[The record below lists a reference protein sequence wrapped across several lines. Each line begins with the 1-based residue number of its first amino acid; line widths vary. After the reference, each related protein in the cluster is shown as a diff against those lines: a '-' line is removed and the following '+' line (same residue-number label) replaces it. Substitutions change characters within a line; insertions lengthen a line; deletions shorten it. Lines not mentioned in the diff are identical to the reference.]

1 MKKIKI
7 LIISIFTL
15 FVLPLAVKAA
25 SGTISVSSSSKIVV
39 GNQVSVTVTL
49 TGDTNIGAWDM
60 ILDYDKSYL
69 NLVSSSSGNGARML
83 GYIANKDDAI
93 RKKTYTFKFKALKTG
108 STNLSI
114 VAYSALTV
122 DEQEINITTSNK
134 TISIITQQELEAS
147 YSKNNDL
154 KSLTVEGFE
163 ITPAFNKDTLEY
175 QVIVP
180 EGTKEINIGAQVS
193 DSRAHVSGTGTQA
206 VTEGTNS
213 FPIVVKAENGSEKTY
228 TLTVEVK
235 DEHPINDKVGN
246 KNYTV
251 VKLRENLPTNVYY
264 QEYSLKINDFD
275 IPAYKSAS
283 TKLVLVGLKDES
295 GKITL
300 FTYDEKTKK
309 YGTYIE
315 IGTNKN
321 TVYPLESTK
330 APVGYKQDTLKINGE
345 EVTVYRYQEKSDFV
359 IIYGVDIE
367 TGHKGYFLY
376 DTKNQT
382 IMRYNDEYITD
393 LQAKNDLF
401 KMIIYGFLGL
411 FVILFIILIKLG
423 KRKKGPKKEKPAK
436 TKLTKKKAK
445 KQVKDDFDF

>member
-1 MKKIKI
+1 MVLNYDKNI
-7 LIISIFTL
+7 LQLTSSSAESGGT
-15 FVLPLAVKAA
+15 AMAA
-25 SGTISVSSSSKIVV
+25 SSATG
-39 GNQVSVTVTL
+39 L
-49 TGDTNIGAWDM
+49 TK
-60 ILDYDKSYL
+60 KS
-69 NLVSSSSGNGARML
+69 
-83 GYIANKDDAI
+83 
-93 RKKTYTFKFKALKTG
+93 YTFKFKALKTG
-108 STNLSI
+108 NANLSI
-114 VAYSALTV
+114 VAYSAYAFDDMSVLSLSTNGKSV
-122 DEQEINITTSNK
+122 K
-134 TISIITQQELEAS
+134 IITQQELEAS

-235 DEHPINDKVGN
+235 DEHPINVKVGN

-321 TVYPLESTK
+321 TVYPLENAK

-345 EVTVYRYQEKSDFV
+345 EVTVYR
-359 IIYGVDIE
+359 
-367 TGHKGYFLY
+367 
-376 DTKNQT
+376 
-382 IMRYNDEYITD
+382 
-393 LQAKNDLF
+393 
-401 KMIIYGFLGL
+401 
-411 FVILFIILIKLG
+411 
-423 KRKKGPKKEKPAK
+423 
-436 TKLTKKKAK
+436 
-445 KQVKDDFDF
+445 